1 MMRRY
6 FFAVGEAAALLAA
19 AGDEL
24 AAGEV
29 VAAAGEL
36 AGLAA
41 SEDAGLKPR
50 LLGLF
55 IICEARLFTT
65 FPSDI
70 ATFSNASLRIS
81 LRWLVSVVAMRW
93 RTGSPSG

>member
-50 LLGLF
+50 LPGF
-55 IICEARLFTT
+55 
-65 FPSDI
+65 
-70 ATFSNASLRIS
+70 ASI
-81 LRWLVSVVAMRW
+81 
-93 RTGSPSG
+93 

>member
-6 FFAVGEAAALLAA
+6 FFAVGEAAGDEPLLAA

-36 AGLAA
+36 AGFAA

-50 LLGLF
+50 LPGFDRIFAAKLLTIF
-55 IICEARLFTT
+55 A
-65 FPSDI
+65 SD
-70 ATFSNASLRIS
+70 
-81 LRWLVSVVAMRW
+81 
-93 RTGSPSG
+93 

>member
-19 AGDEL
+19 TGDEL

-50 LLGLF
+50 LPGLDRMF
-55 IICEARLFTT
+55 AAKLLTIFA
-65 FPSDI
+65 SDCDTSSS
-70 ATFSNASLRIS
+70 AAFRIS
-81 LRWLVSVVAMRW
+81 LRWFVKATVICC
-93 RTGSPSG
+93 RTP

>member
-6 FFAVGEAAALLAA
+6 FFAVGEAAGNEPLLAA

-36 AGLAA
+36 PGLAA

-50 LLGLF
+50 LPGLDRMF
-55 IICEARLFTT
+55 AAKLLTIFA
-65 FPSDI
+65 SD
-70 ATFSNASLRIS
+70 
-81 LRWLVSVVAMRW
+81 
-93 RTGSPSG
+93 